1 MAKYRDQS
9 TEIDSISKFTSHT
22 LLLNTPA
29 NVSETI
35 ARNIKS
41 EIVSE
46 VSASS
51 LIHYTTSDDKYD
63 FFWFVGEQLPSTDA
77 DVIIQN
83 DGILE
88 DNDNSKDD
96 DINNSDSERKDDDGD
111 YLKMPHFFVTLL

>member
-9 TEIDSISKFTSHT
+9 TEIDSISKSTSHT

-51 LIHYTTSDDKYD
+51 LIHYTTSGDKYD

-88 DNDNSKDD
+88 DNDNSQDD

-111 YLKMPHFFVTLL
+111 YLKMPPFFVTLL